1 MNTNTPPV
9 APSLWRALLS
19 PLRAHQSRLFSTLA
33 AGIVAQCTTFTCMI
47 IAGWI
52 CTLVLSGSSPD
63 TLWFF
68 TAVLAFCVVLTAL
81 ARWALAWLSH
91 DLAFALIETLQMSIF
106 DGIARASPGRSHKQ
120 RMGDIAATATS
131 DAELM
136 ERFYAHM
143 LVDYLTAFLMPGNA
157 LVILLFVSPWLCVI
171 FFPCVLMIVLA
182 PLFSARWAKKQGKAV
197 AESKSVLNSH
207 IAELAQGWRDIQMFG
222 AEGRYSMT
230 LQQANA
236 RLNNAQRKYGARN
249 GLEQGL
255 RDGLMALSL
264 IALLVASL
272 NSSHD
277 AGLSLAWLPF
287 ILSIGAAAIVPLLE
301 VLQVGGQWGA
311 LRASAERIFLLQQLP
326 EQVHDGLA
334 SINPQGHRL
343 QFNNVSFCYPQ
354 SDTPVLNNLSFTIE
368 PGERVAI
375 AGMSGSG
382 KTTLA
387 YLLLRFYDPTSG
399 TLSLNGT
406 DLSAFSLK
414 TLRQQIAWVSQESWL
429 FNDTIENNIRLGR
442 PDATFSQIEQAA
454 KSACANE
461 FICKLPQGYQTICTK
476 GGENLSG
483 GQRQRIA
490 LARALVSDAPVII
503 LDEVSAGLDGEN
515 ERMILA
521 ALESLPKTCT
531 LIMIAHRI
539 PMLKSAER
547 ILLLAN
553 GRIAAAGSFDAL
565 TAEGTSLSALLENQH
580 TK

>member
-1 MNTNTPPV
+1 M
-9 APSLWRALLS
+9 
-19 PLRAHQSRLFSTLA
+19 
-33 AGIVAQCTTFTCMI
+33 
-47 IAGWI
+47 
-52 CTLVLSGSSPD
+52 
-63 TLWFF
+63 
-68 TAVLAFCVVLTAL
+68 
-81 ARWALAWLSH
+81 
-91 DLAFALIETLQMSIF
+91 
-106 DGIARASPGRSHKQ
+106 
-120 RMGDIAATATS
+120 
-131 DAELM
+131 
-136 ERFYAHM
+136 
-143 LVDYLTAFLMPGNA
+143 
-157 LVILLFVSPWLCVI
+157 ILLFVSPSLCMV
-171 FFPCVLMIVLA
+171 FLPCVLMIVVA
-182 PLFSARWAKKQGKAV
+182 PLFTARWAKEKGKAV

-236 RLNNAQRKYGARN
+236 RLNNAQRKYGARS

-264 IALLVASL
+264 IALLVATL
-272 NSSHD
+272 YTHHHT
-277 AGLSLAWLPF
+277 GLPLTWLPF

-311 LRASAERIFLLQQLP
+311 LRASAERIFLLQHLP
-326 EQVHDGLA
+326 EQLHDGLA
-334 SINPQGHRL
+334 SITPQGHRL
-343 QFNNVSFCYPQ
+343 QFNKVSFCYPQ

-375 AGMSGSG
+375 TGMSGSG

-399 TLSLNGT
+399 TLSLDGT
-406 DLSAFSLK
+406 DMSAFSLK

-454 KSACANE
+454 KFARADE
-461 FICKLPQGYQTICTK
+461 FICVLPQGYQTVCTK

-515 ERMILA
+515 ERQILA
-521 ALESLPKTCT
+521 ALTSLPKNRT

-539 PMLKSAER
+539 PMLKSAKR

-553 GRIAAAGSFDAL
+553 GHIAASGSFEAL
-565 TAEGTSLSALLENQH
+565 TIAGTSLSVLLENIH
-580 TK
+580 AK